1 MKLDAANT
9 WSARYEV
16 LRDGAVYAE
25 IHTADQSAEVQ
36 FVGSSELKMSFRGRF
51 YEYHRGIDFLT
62 DRLRP
67 VVAVNGQDYPCGVY
81 CITTE
86 TEMRAEGLVT
96 YEIEGYSLLEL
107 ARRKKTES
115 RVHLSAGVN
124 YITAVVELL
133 SGCGLSNFETV
144 QTEYTLSAD
153 REDWEI
159 GTPVLQIVNELLEEI
174 NYRQAW
180 VDLSGSVCLTPYEV
194 PSVDA
199 IDHTYS
205 EGEYSMIESGYT
217 RTTDRYGKANVF
229 RVVCD
234 SPDLAEP
241 MVAVAENNSDGS
253 PFSIARMGR
262 ILYTENVDGTP
273 SQEALQARADRLRDE
288 SMQITEE
295 AEYYTAPVPEHN
307 AHDVVG
313 LAVGDLTGIYTET
326 EWRLSMSAGASMYHK
341 ARRVYA

>member
-1 MKLDAANT
+1 MRIKAANT

-16 LRDGAVYAE
+16 LRDGAVCAE
-25 IHTADQSAEVQ
+25 IHAADHSGEVQ
-36 FVGSSELKMSFRGRF
+36 FVESSELKMSVRGRF
-51 YEYHRGIDFLT
+51 FDFSGVDFLT

-67 VVAVNGQDYPCGVY
+67 VVTVNGEDYPCGVY
-81 CITTE
+81 VITTE
-86 TEMRAEGLVT
+86 TENRSDGLVT
-96 YEIEGYSLLEL
+96 RDIEGYSLLEL
-107 ARRKKTES
+107 ARRKKIEE
-115 RVHLSAGVN
+115 RVHLSAGSN
-124 YITAVVELL
+124 YLTQIIALL
-133 SGCGLSNFETV
+133 SGCGLSAFRSTA
-144 QTEYTLSAD
+144 TAYTLSAD

-159 GTPVLQIVNELLEEI
+159 GTPVLTIVNELLAEI
-174 NYRQAW
+174 NYRPAW
-180 VDLSGSVCLTPYEV
+180 VDLAGNVCLTPYEA
-194 PSVDA
+194 PSLDN

-205 EGEYSMIESGYT
+205 EGEFSVIEPSYT

-241 MVAVAENNSDGS
+241 MAAVAENNAEGS
-253 PFSIARMGR
+253 PFAISRLGR

-295 AEYYTAPVPEHN
+295 AEFYTAPIPDHN
-307 AHDVVG
+307 AYDVVG
-313 LAVGDLTGIYTET
+313 LASGNLAGLYTES
-326 EWRLSMSAGASMYHK
+326 EWRLPMSPGASMYHR

>member
-1 MKLDAANT
+1 MRLDASNV

-25 IHTADQSAEVQ
+25 IHAVDQSGEVQ
-36 FVGSSELKMSFRGRF
+36 FIDSSELKMSVRGRF
-51 YEYHRGIDFLT
+51 FGFSGIDFLT

-67 VVAVNGQDYPCGVY
+67 VVTVNGTDYPCGVY
-81 CITTE
+81 VITTE
-86 TEMRAEGLVT
+86 TEMQSDGLVT
-96 YEIEGYSLLEL
+96 REIEGYSLLYL
-107 ARRKKTES
+107 AQRKKIES
-115 RVHLSAGVN
+115 RLHLSAGSN
-124 YITAVVELL
+124 YITEILALL
-133 SGCGLSNFETV
+133 SGCGISSFQTV
-144 QTEYTLSAD
+144 PTDLTLSAD

-180 VDLSGSVCLTPYEV
+180 VDLAGNVCLTPWEA
-194 PSVDA
+194 PSLEN

-205 EGEYSMIESGYT
+205 EGEYSMIETGYT
-217 RTTDRYGKANVF
+217 RSTDRYGKANVF

-234 SPDLAEP
+234 SPDLDEP
-241 MVAVAENNSDGS
+241 MVAVSENNAEGS
-253 PFSIARMGR
+253 PFAISRLGR

-295 AEYYTAPVPEHN
+295 AEYYTAPIPEHD
-307 AHDVVG
+307 AYDIVG
-313 LAVGDLTGIYTET
+313 LANGDLTGIYTET
-326 EWRLSMSAGASMYHK
+326 EWRLPMSPGESMYHK